1 MVMRQQVT
9 SRGSGG
15 DRQAGVTPPPSGAR
29 EAVIA
34 AFLARQDVMPS
45 SLRTYRQSITR
56 YLDWVESTGRELR
69 SLTSADII
77 ESKRHLI
84 GTGLST
90 LTVRSYMV
98 AVRRFYKWAEGMR
111 LYEDIAAGV
120 KSPRPRGGGP
130 DGRFMKMHLTDAQGA
145 ALLRH
150 FSGHPRNYA
159 MVNLMLRTGLR
170 TIEVSRARICDITL
184 RSGKRV
190 LRVWGKGME
199 APDPSVYVILTDA
212 SYAPIAGY
220 LATRPRALPGEPLF
234 ATDGKGSHGGRP
246 HSGGQMSTRLIQMI
260 VKKGLRSI
268 GLDDH
273 AYSAHS
279 LRHTTATQIIK
290 RGGSIMDVK
299 RALRH
304 SSVNTSM
311 IYTASIEE
319 EERLEK
325 SPESLLDKA
334 FNSDNIKCEK

>member
-56 YLDWVESTGRELR
+56 YLEWVESTGRELR

-77 ESKRHLI
+77 EYKRHLI

-98 AVRRFYKWAEGMR
+98 AVRRFYTRAERMR
-111 LYEDIAAGV
+111 LYDDLAAGV
-120 KSPRPRGGGP
+120 MPPTPRGGGS
-130 DGRFMKMHLTDAQGA
+130 GEKFVKMHLTDAQGA

-150 FSGHPRNYA
+150 FSDHPRNYA